1 MPFQLEEIVPWGR
14 SFKEYVEMFSLSSE
28 DLKSSILDCGG
39 GPASFNAELSE
50 KGGKVISIDPIYG
63 FSANQIKSR
72 IDSCF
77 DEIVGE
83 VERNKNNFVWD
94 VFQSVKRLSIK
105 RRKSMESFLLDYRV
119 NQSNYVR
126 GQLPILPFESETFD
140 LALCSHLLFL
150 YSNQL
155 DLDFHLKS
163 IEELCRVSKEVRI
176 FPLLDLNA
184 NRSKHLDEVMKKFKK
199 NGLLIKTQK
208 VEYEFQKGAFEMLC
222 INQKQ

>member
-94 VFQSVKRLSIK
+94 VFQSVERLSIK
-105 RRKSMESFLLDYRV
+105 RRKSMESFLLDYNV

-176 FPLLDLNA
+176 FPLLDLNTY
-184 NRSKHLDEVMKKFKK
+184 RSKHLDEVMKKFKK
-199 NGLLIKTQK
+199 EGLLIKTQK